1 MLERTYDTEV
11 CSAARALEVVGERWS
26 LLIVR
31 NLLFASMS
39 RFSELQRSLGVAPNV
54 LAKRLADFVDAGIVE
69 QRGEPGR
76 HAEYVLTERGRD
88 LRPVILALTAW
99 GDRWAPGQDGP
110 PISYH
115 HDGCGGDVSVVE
127 TCTRC
132 GPVQAAGAGA
142 AEGRGG
148 EVTAVVADWVGPERE
163 RLRVRR
169 RTQRAR
175 SLGA

>member
-31 NLLFASMS
+31 NLLFASMT

-76 HAEYVLTERGRD
+76 HAEYVLTERGRE

-99 GDRWAPGQDGP
+99 GDRWAPAQDGP

-115 HDGCGGDVSVVE
+115 HDGCGGAVSVAE
-127 TCTRC
+127 SCARC
-132 GPVQAAGAGA
+132 GGTPALGAEAADGS
-142 AEGRGG
+142 GG
-148 EVTAVVADWVGPERE
+148 GVTAVVADWVGPERE

-169 RTQRAR
+169 RDRRAR
-175 SLGA
+175 SLSA

>member
-31 NLLFASMS
+31 NLMFASMS

-69 QRGEPGR
+69 QRGEHGR
-76 HAEYVLTERGRD
+76 HAEYVLTERGRE

-132 GPVQAAGAGA
+132 GQVQAAGADTPD
-142 AEGRGG
+142 GRGG
-148 EVTAVVADWVGPERE
+148 EVTAAVADWVGPERE